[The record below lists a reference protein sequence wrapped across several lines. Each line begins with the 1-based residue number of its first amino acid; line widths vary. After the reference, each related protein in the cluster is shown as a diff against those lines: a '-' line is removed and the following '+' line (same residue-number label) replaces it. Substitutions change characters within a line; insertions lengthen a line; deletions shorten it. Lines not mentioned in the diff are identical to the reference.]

1 MKIRWILRVFGA
13 IMLSITVWMVL
24 TGAFIMIEDK
34 YIFSEKHTWILII
47 YVFLPILAAV
57 ATPVLIIRKRF
68 KKKSHKKVNKNSVAN
83 SEEPIPSTY
92 DNLKSYDNI
101 RLTEQVNTKQDNPIV
116 CFAYGHIVRMYPEP
130 STNYYD
136 NLDLIFKASH
146 IECDMVSF
154 DLNNKNSIKMIPI
167 PDYRI
172 HAENRIDQ
180 QIGSFGSIEHLLKRK
195 SDQYYNEGK
204 YDLSLACAKKSAELM
219 QYSDVDWSKSDYQ
232 LIIWRLEE
240 LGEKNKAR
248 HLSEWVDKHILTAEQ
263 EIPLILSGE
272 LDKELSN
279 VQKEIIMVKNVTLD
293 AMRKFPSLPYNF
305 NCPIQQDIKEGTHPT
320 ANMDL
325 DKENQRIAL
334 ESLEYL
340 NSIIEKSRNRI
351 KPIPKK
357 VRIPIKDIIFKPV
370 NTGYGYSHLVC
381 TPYTPT
387 GKLAKHPI
395 YLFFTTDL
403 DKSRDETHG
412 TVHYGKNGL
421 ISKAEVYIWKN
432 KTGFAFSFRTVE
444 GSLILQAAKS
454 SMQSSDGSFVTVY
467 KYGI

>member
-24 TGAFIMIEDK
+24 TGSFIMIEDK

-68 KKKSHKKVNKNSVAN
+68 KKKSHKKVNTNSVEN
-83 SEEPIPSTY
+83 SEEPITSSY

-101 RLTEQVNTKQDNPIV
+101 RLTEQVNAKQDNPIV

-279 VQKEIIMVKNVTLD
+279 VQKEIIMVKKVQTSDMLQFINMPYDLNCTV
-293 AMRKFPSLPYNF
+293 RKF
-305 NCPIQQDIKEGTHPT
+305 IREGGHPF
-320 ANMDL
+320 AYMDL
-325 DKENQRIAL
+325 SNLNQAIAKSELEKINYLLQTDKAFSRRKRKPQIPISEIQFHEYSKFYGYTRIMCKPYTKTGKIAKYPL
-334 ESLEYL
+334 SLFFCTRL
-340 NSIIEKSRNRI
+340 DNEKS
-351 KPIPKK
+351 
-357 VRIPIKDIIFKPV
+357 
-370 NTGYGYSHLVC
+370 
-381 TPYTPT
+381 
-387 GKLAKHPI
+387 
-395 YLFFTTDL
+395 
-403 DKSRDETHG
+403 ETHG
-412 TVHYGKNGL
+412 ELFYGKDGT
-421 ISKAEVYIWKN
+421 IQKADIYIWHGN
-432 KTGFAFSFRTVE
+432 SNDII
-444 GSLILQAAKS
+444 SLKMIDGLLQIPK
-454 SMQSSDGSFVTVY
+454 
-467 KYGI
+467 